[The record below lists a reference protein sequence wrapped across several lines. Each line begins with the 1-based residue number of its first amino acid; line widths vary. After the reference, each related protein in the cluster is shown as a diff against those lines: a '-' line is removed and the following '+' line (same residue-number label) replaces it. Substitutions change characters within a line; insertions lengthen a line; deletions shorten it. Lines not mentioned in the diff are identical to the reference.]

1 MGKKMEK
8 KKPGVTHCWFNVGG
22 MSCKSMMCGKRL
34 QSQLWFLAVMF
45 FFPPFYFMYTF
56 FFCPMGGS
64 TCLDC
69 VFFLCTASTLYSDK
83 TPLCSLM
90 ETQCWTQN
98 TDRVLLV
105 EANVAVKLPRKP
117 WNVFTSYVAVRITG
131 CFYGRLWTLCGRF
144 KAESYP
150 GGHRYHLW
158 SRLALLCLI
167 TIRKVKSPRPCFQK
181 ETAKK
186 KSHGGQNF
194 TIKAHCFYSSYFDSP
209 LPATWSCAICDL
221 TSKFSLRCG
230 QGERPSWGV
239 HSSECRIC

>member
-1 MGKKMEK
+1 
-8 KKPGVTHCWFNVGG
+8 
-22 MSCKSMMCGKRL
+22 
-34 QSQLWFLAVMF
+34 
-45 FFPPFYFMYTF
+45 
-56 FFCPMGGS
+56 MGGS

-69 VFFLCTASTLYSDK
+69 VFFFFLCTASTLYSDK

-131 CFYGRLWTLCGRF
+131 CFYGRLWTLVWEIQGWILPGR
-144 KAESYP
+144 SP
-150 GGHRYHLW
+150 VSPLI
-158 SRLALLCLI
+158 STLALLCLI

-186 KSHGGQNF
+186 KKPWRSKLYYKSTLFLLILLWFSSSCNLILCNLRFDVQIFTLLRTRWTTQRGGSF
-194 TIKAHCFYSSYFDSP
+194 
-209 LPATWSCAICDL
+209 
-221 TSKFSLRCG
+221 
-230 QGERPSWGV
+230 ERM
-239 HSSECRIC
+239 